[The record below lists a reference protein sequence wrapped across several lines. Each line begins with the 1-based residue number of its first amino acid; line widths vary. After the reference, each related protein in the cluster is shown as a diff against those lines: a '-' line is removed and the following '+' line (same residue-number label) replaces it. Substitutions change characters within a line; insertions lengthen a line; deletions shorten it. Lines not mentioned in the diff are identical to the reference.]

1 MCTRWK
7 KLWFLFYPPSS
18 PSWELFAD
26 SPQTSSTLRSV
37 AACSQARTHDM
48 TTWHVIAPCHIAFGK
63 SLWMEQALEDMQRQQ
78 VFGLILSKGQH
89 KYSGE
94 CPPTYLD
101 FMLQVSTKQ
110 VSQLSIKL
118 PSKLPSLGR
127 VVFHVSS
134 FFRYLTPPPKSRHIR
149 LHETSPRMS
158 RVADLPNPES
168 TFVEDTHPTWPSGP
182 STWHASMVSILL

>member
-1 MCTRWK
+1 
-7 KLWFLFYPPSS
+7 
-18 PSWELFAD
+18 
-26 SPQTSSTLRSV
+26 
-37 AACSQARTHDM
+37 M
-48 TTWHVIAPCHIAFGK
+48 TTWHVIAPYCNWKVTLDGASIGRHAETT
-63 SLWMEQALEDMQRQQ
+63 SLW
-78 VFGLILSKGQH
+78 FTSKGQH

-94 CPPTYLD
+94 RPPTYMD

-127 VVFHVSS
+127 VVFHFSS
-134 FFRYLTPPPKSRHIR
+134 FFRYLTPPPKSRHIL

-182 STWHASMVSILL
+182 STWHASMVSIPL